1 MANYQRVTLTSLLFI
16 TAICFLLVVLI
27 IKLELPLIFRLLLFF
42 PIYWLCQ
49 RFAKYYY
56 RMKEVKNRLG
66 LIVALVLTTIVVF
79 F

>member
-1 MANYQRVTLTSLLFI
+1 MTNYQRVTLPSLLFI

-27 IKLELPLIFRLLLFF
+27 IKLEFPLIFRLLLFF

-49 RFAKYYY
+49 RFAQYYY
-56 RMKEVKNRLG
+56 GMKERGNRLG